1 MLRQKSNLFISNVS
15 GLTNR
20 VKAASKEVV
29 KELLNLRIEEGD
41 VRGKVGGYQ
50 YHIRCVLKHVEP
62 KEAIKKYHL
71 RGL

>member
-29 KELLNLRIEEGD
+29 KELLNLRIEEGG
-41 VRGKVGGYQ
+41 VRGKVGGHP
-50 YHIRCVLKHVEP
+50 YHIRCILKHVEP
-62 KEAIKKYHL
+62 K
-71 RGL
+71 